1 MLMRIF
7 MVVALPPP
15 VNGQSFVS
23 QKIAAELSRRSEV
36 DLVVINNSPGAM
48 ERSAQYHFNRII
60 GVMFGLWKMFSV
72 TLLDRRKTPSTCY
85 LVYEA
90 GLGFVYTAVL
100 CLAARLLC
108 TQTVL
113 HHHSSQHTLRYSRRF
128 GLLSKLIAKRS
139 VHICLSER
147 MRLDLERLYCVKGEV
162 IVSSNACH
170 VESFACDRTRFS
182 PGDGRL
188 SLGILSNLT
197 VEKGAVAA
205 GDAFEALLRNGID
218 CTFLIAGPLGDSES
232 AKAVDRLL
240 NLYPERC
247 QYLGPVYGPNK
258 ADFLQRLDVFLF
270 PSRYVYEAQPLVVL
284 EALSMGLPV
293 VSTDAGYIS
302 ETIPSV
308 EWTSPLAL
316 DFNIKIL
323 ALLVPW
329 AHSSRLLDE
338 ASVRA
343 RDSFQ
348 KQKQESLERFGA
360 LIERLSTL
368 RPSGLH

>member
-1 MLMRIF
+1 MRIF

-15 VNGQSFVS
+15 VNGQSYVS
-23 QKIAAELSRRSEV
+23 QKIVAELSRKNEV
-36 DLVVINNSPGAM
+36 DLVVINSSPRTT
-48 ERSAQYHFNRII
+48 ERSVQYHLNRVI
-60 GVMFGLWKMFSV
+60 GVMFGLWKMFAV

-90 GLGFVYTAVL
+90 GLGFAYTAVL
-100 CLAARLLC
+100 SVAARLFC

-139 VHICLSER
+139 VHICLSEKMAR
-147 MRLDLERLYCVKGEV
+147 DLERLYPIKGEV

-170 VESFACDRTRFS
+170 VENFAPNPERF
-182 PGDGRL
+182 PQGDGRL

-205 GDAFEALLRNGID
+205 GDAFEALLHKGID
-218 CTFLIAGPLGDSES
+218 CSFLIAGPLGDSES
-232 AKAVDRLL
+232 SKAVDRLL
-240 NLYPERC
+240 RLYPDRC
-247 QYLGPVYGPNK
+247 QYFGPVYGAKK
-258 ADFLQRLDVFLF
+258 ADFLQQLDVFLF

-316 DFNIKIL
+316 DFNIKVL

-338 ASVRA
+338 ASARA
-343 RDSFQ
+343 RGSFE
-348 KQKQESLERFGA
+348 KQKQESLERFSA
-360 LIERLSTL
+360 LLERLSTL
-368 RPSGLH
+368 RPNSLR